1 MDDHIILGV
10 HVSNRGQQAVEL
22 QKVFTEYGCSIKTRI
37 GLHDTNENVCATSG
51 VILLEVFNKNGSDI
65 STEMMA
71 KFNSID
77 GIDAQRMTFEH

>member
-1 MDDHIILGV
+1 MDDHVIIGV
-10 HVSNRGQQAVEL
+10 HVSNRGTQAVEL

-37 GLHDTNENVCATSG
+37 GLHDTDESVCATSG
-51 VILLEVFNKNGSDI
+51 VILLEIFNKNGSDI
-65 STEMMA
+65 SGDMMS